1 MVRFYT
7 LNEWE
12 EMILEEL
19 DTSKETT
26 IGALC
31 AKFKTSR
38 VTIKPAIEVLKSKG
52 KLRIEYRGRSVVYCL
67 EDKNEKSNL

>member
-1 MVRFYT
+1 MRYYT
-7 LNEWE
+7 LEEWE

-19 DTSKETT
+19 KDSTEFT
-26 IGALC
+26 IGMLC

-52 KLRIEYRGRSVVYCL
+52 KLKTEYRGRSVVYV
-67 EDKNEKSNL
+67 KT